1 MDVMRNSGLCII
13 SFIGG
18 ILVGSAVTML
28 VTPKSGKEMRGSI
41 RDLVNGELEKIRC
54 RCNDIEQEIEE
65 SSKTAR

>member
-1 MDVMRNSGLCII
+1 MKESGLCII

-18 ILVGSAVTML
+18 ILVGSAVTMF

-54 RCNDIEQEIEE
+54 RCNDIEQEMEE
-65 SSKTAR
+65 SVKTTR